1 MSPPLPVA
9 PDTSPPPLGRATPYA
24 RDGGT
29 RGHATPPFPI
39 HAEGGARGHAAHPH
53 PHRSRPLPFGH
64 AALACDTD
72 VHAAALRHRRWGLDC
87 DTNIAP
93 RHYDTDTARWA
104 FDTDENLPQ
113 TSNTFRLR
121 GGYEQLLKNDPF
133 VVKFAGMAGCSH
145 MVNNNAD
152 INGAT
157 AADIDNPFAPFTSKM
172 EWEIARWAKLRGPGS
187 TAFTELTSIEGVAK
201 KLGLSFK
208 NMREL
213 DRIIDKKLPGHPLFQ
228 RHEVMAGSKV
238 CKVYYRDVIECIKSL
253 FGDPNFAL
261 YLHFAPE
268 KHYTNDT
275 EDTQMYHDMHT
286 GKWWWSTQVAL
297 EQERL
302 GATIVPVLLLMDKTL
317 LTMFRNKSA
326 YPLYMTIGNILKEIR
341 RKPSMRA
348 YILLAYLL
356 ATHLYHV
363 ILALL
368 ETAGT
373 TRVYMARS
381 DGHLHQ
387 IHPLFA
393 AFIGDYPEQILS
405 TGSISGRCPTCD
417 VDHNRLGD
425 YDSRDT
431 NHLWDLCSILD
442 IVDSFQ
448 QDPAGFLRAC
458 DSAGMKPIVDPF
470 WKDLPYA
477 HIFRSIT
484 PDILHQIYQ
493 GIVKHVIRWI
503 TKVVGVAEESLTHVT
518 GQEHNQMCRI
528 LLALVMDIPLTGGLS
543 NACLVRA
550 TQALM
555 DFVFIAQYPIHTG
568 EMLQLL
574 EDTLSRFH
582 ESKSIFV
589 DLGIRRHF
597 NIPKFHF
604 ASHYVDLIKLYRTT
618 DNFNTKT
625 TERLHIDL
633 AKDVYAATNHKDKFS
648 QMTTWLERKEK
659 IYQHNHL
666 VRWQLEGP
674 PPIVAA
680 PRKWLPPG
688 LKLDCK
694 LHMSKHPSI
703 QSVSLDTIETEYGAS
718 HFRVALRQ
726 YVRALWDVHF
736 PFRHLP
742 VWHRIKYLRTE
753 LYTGQIETAD
763 SIHAQPQKSDTHGC
777 PQAVPSQFDTAL
789 INDGTG
795 GDVGV
800 IGHRIGRVRVI
811 FSLPEKSQTLFPMGK
826 AIPNHLVYVE
836 WYTGFTQDADTDSF
850 LFKISPMKD
859 RVGSGRICSI
869 IPVANIRRSV
879 HLIPKFGAVAPQ
891 AL

>member
-1 MSPPLPVA
+1 MDASLQDAEDEHRLEPPRPPVD
-9 PDTSPPPLGRATPYA
+9 P
-24 RDGGT
+24 
-29 RGHATPPFPI
+29 
-39 HAEGGARGHAAHPH
+39 
-53 PHRSRPLPFGH
+53 
-64 AALACDTD
+64 
-72 VHAAALRHRRWGLDC
+72 
-87 DTNIAP
+87 TNP
-93 RHYDTDTARWA
+93 SHDLE
-104 FDTDENLPQ
+104 ENLPQ
-113 TSNTFRLR
+113 TSNIFRLR
-121 GGYEQLLKNDPF
+121 GGYEQPLKNDPF

-145 MVNNNAD
+145 AVNNNAD

-187 TAFTELTSIEGVAK
+187 TAFTELTSIEGAAK
-201 KLGLSFK
+201 KLELSFK

-213 DRIIDKKLPGHPLFQ
+213 DRIIDKKLPGHPRFQ
-228 RHEVMAGSKV
+228 RHEVMAGSEV
-238 CKVYYRDVIECIKSL
+238 C
-253 FGDPNFAL
+253 
-261 YLHFAPE
+261 E
-268 KHYTNDT
+268 KHYTDDT
-275 EDTQMYHDMHT
+275 KDTQMYHDMHT

-297 EQERL
+297 EQERP
-302 GATIVPVLLLMDKTL
+302 GATIVPTL
-317 LTMFRNKSA
+317 LTTFRNKSA
-326 YPLYMTIGNILKEIR
+326 YPLYMTIGNIPKEIR

-348 YILLAYLL
+348 YILLAYLPT
-356 ATHLYHV
+356 THLYHV
-363 ILALL
+363 SNKAQHRRLVSNLYHSCMHRILAPL

-373 TRVYMARS
+373 TGVYMARS
-381 DGHLHQ
+381 DGHLHR

-425 YDSRDT
+425 YDSQDT
-431 NHLWDLCSILD
+431 NHLRDLHSILD

-493 GIVKHVIRWI
+493 GIVKHIVRWI
-503 TKVVGVAEESLTHVT
+503 TKVVGVAEVDARCRRLPPNHNLRSFTKGITTLTHVT

-543 NACLVRA
+543 NARLVQA
-550 TQALM
+550 TRALM
-555 DFVFIAQYPIHTG
+555 DFAFIAH
-568 EMLQLL
+568 
-574 EDTLSRFH
+574 
-582 ESKSIFV
+582 
-589 DLGIRRHF
+589 
-597 NIPKFHF
+597 
-604 ASHYVDLIKLYRTT
+604 HYVDLIKLYGTT
-618 DNFNTKT
+618 DNFNTET

-633 AKDVYAATNHKDKFS
+633 AKDTYAATNHKDEFS

-659 IYQHNHL
+659 IYQHNRL
-666 VRWQLEGP
+666 VQWRLEGP

-680 PRKWLPPG
+680 PCKWLPPG
-688 LKLDCK
+688 LELDRK

-718 HFRVALRQ
+718 HFRVALRR
-726 YVRALWDVHF
+726 YVVLSNSPHLTTAQVERALWDVHF

-753 LYTGQIETAD
+753 LYTGRIETAD
-763 SIHAQPQKSDTHGC
+763 SIHAQPQKSDTHGRL
-777 PQAVPSQFDTAL
+777 VPTYCDTR
-789 INDGTG
+789 IT
-795 GDVGV
+795 
-800 IGHRIGRVRVI
+800 GHRIGRVRVI
-811 FSLPEKSQTLFPMGK
+811 FSIPEKSQTLFPMGK
-826 AIPNHLVYVE
+826 VIPNYLVYVE
-836 WYTGFTQDADTDSF
+836 WYTGFTQDADTDSC

-859 RVGSGRICSI
+859 RVGGGRICSI

-891 AL
+891 EWTSNTVLDLANIFFVNSFTDNHLYRIMC